1 MGYIEKRLVND
12 ETILYR
18 AKISWKILIW
28 PSIVLVLLI
37 WISSKLHALVGFF
50 VAVLSLY
57 LVIRVILVIL
67 ASEIALTN
75 RRIIAK
81 RGIISQHSME
91 ILLDKVES
99 LSVSQPLDGRIFGYG
114 TVTVIGSGGT
124 QEFFKS
130 IDNPMELRKQV
141 TSQISE
147 LTK

>member
-1 MGYIEKRLVND
+1 MGYVEKRLMND

-18 AKISWKILIW
+18 AKISWKIFIW
-28 PSIVLVLLI
+28 PSLVLILFI
-37 WISSKLHALVGFF
+37 WISSKLHALAGFF
-50 VAVLSLY
+50 AFVLSLY

-67 ASEIALTN
+67 TSEFALTN

-81 RGIISQHSME
+81 RGFISQHSME
-91 ILLDKVES
+91 ILLNKVES
-99 LSVSQPLDGRIFGYG
+99 ITVSQPLDGRIFGFG

-141 TSQISE
+141 NSQISK
-147 LTK
+147 LSI